1 MKRSVFSFLFR
12 EITIDRAKV
21 VFFLFAVLGFGLIWF
36 FKSFSGTFGVSLVTA
51 ASAAAIVAYGF
62 YIKKCCPRFPDDQ
75 IGDNCYY
82 LGFIYT
88 VGSLTAALISLG
100 AATDD
105 FDIQNLVFDFG
116 VGLASTVVGI
126 ACRVW
131 YFHNSLKTVGEDEQK
146 ELVRFVDTAKM
157 LRLKFEQ
164 IASDF
169 SDLQKNIGETGET
182 FKAFS
187 EKYAGELDN
196 MNVSAEELKRTLLE
210 NSERSAALVG
220 EMYGSFAKNLEQF
233 NDRLDK
239 FANAMADTDKF
250 KENMDG
256 FIALSPSL
264 YAEMDNLRKSYR
276 ELNAQQKEMLD
287 DIKVYN
293 AEFSEDIQTTKENF
307 NEIAK
312 TTTKLIKTAIRVIDK

>member
-1 MKRSVFSFLFR
+1 MKRNVFSFLSR

-21 VFFLFAVLGFGLIWF
+21 VFLLFAVSGFVLICF

-51 ASAAAIVAYGF
+51 ASAAAIVSYGC
-62 YIKKCCPRFPDDQ
+62 YIKKCCPRIKDDQ

-88 VGSLTAALISLG
+88 VSSLTAALISLG
-100 AATDD
+100 SANDD

-131 YFHNSLKTVGEDEQK
+131 FFHNTLKTVGEDEQK
-146 ELVRFVDTAKM
+146 ELVRLVDTAKM

-164 IASDF
+164 VASDF

-187 EKYAGELDN
+187 EKYAEELAN
-196 MNVSAEELKRTLLE
+196 MNISAEELKRTLVE
-210 NSERSAALVG
+210 NSERSAALVT
-220 EMYGSFAKNLEQF
+220 EMYGSFAENIKQF

-239 FANAMADTDKF
+239 FANAMTDTDKF
-250 KENMDG
+250 KENMDS

-264 YAEMDNLRKSYR
+264 YAEMDNLQKSYK
-276 ELNAQQKEMLD
+276 ELNVHQREMLD

-293 AEFSEDIQTTKENF
+293 AEFSEDIKATKENF
-307 NEIAK
+307 NDIAK